1 VLFPVTLASFFGS
14 QKLWCCMK
22 IVRGT
27 KNITGPNPCPV
38 VAIGNFDGVH
48 IGHQIIFRKTA
59 EMARERSG
67 TAIVFTFE
75 PHPLKIIAPE
85 RVPPLLTSFRQKME
99 LIEEC
104 GIDQVVCADFTR
116 QFADQ
121 QPRDFAKDILAGLI
135 GVREIVVG
143 FDYAFGRGREGTIPY
158 LKKMG
163 EEFNFNVNVV
173 EPVKLS
179 DHLVSSS
186 HVRELLEDGNVRSAR
201 DFLGR
206 NYSIL
211 GPVVHGHHTGQ
222 AIGFPTANL
231 DTAKVQI
238 PGTGVYAVRILYAG
252 KTFQGAVNI
261 GYNPTFNRDR
271 LSVEVHIFDFH
282 ENIYGQEV
290 EVIFV
295 DRIRSEMTFKS
306 ADDLVV
312 QIKKDIETART
323 ILKANP

>member
-1 VLFPVTLASFFGS
+1 
-14 QKLWCCMK
+14 MK

-27 KNITGPNPCPV
+27 KNIARPIPYPV

-48 IGHQIIFRKTA
+48 IGHQIIFRQAA
-59 EMARERSG
+59 EMARKQNG
-67 TAIVFTFE
+67 TSIAFTFE

-85 RVPPLLTSFRQKME
+85 RVPPILTSFRQKME
-99 LIEEC
+99 LIEAC
-104 GIDQVVCADFTR
+104 GIDRVICADFTR

-121 QPRDFAKDILAGLI
+121 QPRDFAKNILVGLI
-135 GVREIVVG
+135 GVKEIVVG

-163 EEFNFNVNVV
+163 EEFHFKVHVV
-173 EPVKLS
+173 DPIKLNG
-179 DHLVSSS
+179 HLVSSS
-186 HVRELLEDGNVRSAR
+186 HVRELIEEGNVKTAR

-206 NYSIL
+206 DYSIH
-211 GPVVHGHHTGQ
+211 GPVVHGHHTGH

-238 PGTGVYAVRILYAG
+238 PGTGVYAVRIQHAG

-261 GYNPTFNRDR
+261 GFNPTFNRDR

-295 DRIRSEMTFKS
+295 DRIRSEMAFKS
-306 ADDLVV
+306 AEELVA
-312 QIKKDIETART
+312 QIKKDIQTAKA
-323 ILKANP
+323 ILEAGP

>member
-1 VLFPVTLASFFGS
+1 
-14 QKLWCCMK
+14 MK

-27 KNITGPNPCPV
+27 KNIVRPIPYPV

-48 IGHQIIFRKTA
+48 IGHQMLFRKA
-59 EMARERSG
+59 AQMAQKPNG

-75 PHPLKIIAPE
+75 PHPLKIIAPS
-85 RVPPLLTSFRQKME
+85 RVPPLLTTFRQKME
-99 LIEEC
+99 LIEAC
-104 GIDQVVCADFTR
+104 GIDKVVCADFTR

-121 QPRDFAKDILAGLI
+121 QPRDFAKNILVDLI
-135 GVREIVVG
+135 GVEEIVVG
-143 FDYAFGRGREGTIPY
+143 FDYAFGRGREGTISY

-163 EEFNFNVNVV
+163 EEFHFKVHVV
-173 EPVKLS
+173 EPIKLQG
-179 DHLVSSS
+179 HLVSSS
-186 HVRELLEDGNVRSAR
+186 HVRELIEEGNVKAAR

-206 NYSIL
+206 DYSIL
-211 GPVVHGHHTGQ
+211 GPVVHGHHTGH

-238 PGTGVYAVRILYAG
+238 PGTGVYAVRILHAG
-252 KTFQGAVNI
+252 KTFLGAVNI
-261 GYNPTFNRDR
+261 GFNPTFNRDR

-295 DRIRSEMTFKS
+295 DRIRSEMAFKS
-306 ADDLVV
+306 ADELVV

-323 ILKANP
+323 ILEADL